1 MLYLKYAFVDYRI
14 SSEEIFNLTNLNCTI
29 IPCEPSKD
37 LYNAIC
43 GHPDILLHFVNDK
56 KIIIHKETSIN
67 FEKKLHSLNFE
78 VLRSNNALT
87 SKYPGDIILNAV
99 NTSSFFIHNINY
111 TDKVLLKEVNNKN
124 LITVKQGY
132 TKCSTVVLSDKA
144 FITSDITISNA
155 LSTLGC
161 EVLLLPPGDI
171 TLPGLDYGFIGGT
184 CGMLDSNTIVF
195 YGNLDRYPHGATIKT
210 FLEKH
215 NISPI
220 YLDDTPLIDR
230 GSIFFLDA

>member
-1 MLYLKYAFVDYRI
+1 MVEKIGFLK
-14 SSEEIFNLTNLNCTI
+14 L
-29 IPCEPSKD
+29 
-37 LYNAIC
+37 
-43 GHPDILLHFVNDK
+43 
-56 KIIIHKETSIN
+56 
-67 FEKKLHSLNFE
+67 
-78 VLRSNNALT
+78 
-87 SKYPGDIILNAV
+87 
-99 NTSSFFIHNINY
+99 NINY

-184 CGMLDSNTIVF
+184 CGMLDFNTIVF

-215 NISPI
+215 NITPI